1 MKSSLLMNFT
11 VDKENNKLVVERE
24 FAAPLSNVWAAF
36 TQSELL
42 DQWWAPKPWQAR
54 TKSMDFREGG
64 YWLYAMVGPEGE
76 EHWGRMDYKTI
87 NPESNFSAIDSFVDP
102 EGSINQELPRADFK
116 NEFQENFITACI
128 NCCFSK
134 PCCLWK
140 SCQ

>member
-11 VDKENNKLVVERE
+11 VDKKNNKLLVERE
-24 FAAPLSNVWAAF
+24 FAAPLSNVWASF

-64 YWLYAMVGPEGE
+64 FWLYAMVGPEGE

-87 NPESNFSAIDSFVDP
+87 NPQKSFSAQDSFVDP
-102 EGSINQELPRADFK
+102 EGKINPDLPRANFK
-116 NEFQENFITACI
+116 
-128 NCCFSK
+128 
-134 PCCLWK
+134 
-140 SCQ
+140 